1 MLLHAYIYTGGC
13 TLNSRLLSGHHLFSP
28 SAMVRWVCNS
38 RDPVLCARI
47 LLLYKVFRK
56 VRTQLSYKLQVQGSN
71 TREFFFIRVFKE
83 VLSSEFVQLEQKHNN
98 CNQQKTRLEASK
110 LPAVFTPAL
119 MVLIINCLCAYLLKC
134 T

>member
-1 MLLHAYIYTGGC
+1 MHTYILEGVPSTPACYRVTISFPRLLWFGGC
-13 TLNSRLLSGHHLFSP
+13 ATHVTPCSVPGYSYFTKCSEKSEHNCLTSYRYK
-28 SAMVRWVCNS
+28 A
-38 RDPVLCARI
+38 AI
-47 LLLYKVFRK
+47 LASFC
-56 VRTQLSYKLQVQGSN
+56 
-71 TREFFFIRVFKE
+71 FIRVFKE